1 MGRYLRL
8 AAIPASLLAFSAS
21 SAFGQSVISA
31 RSGLIHY
38 VEGQVTLDDKAVEV
52 KYSQFPEVRDNQVLK
67 TEEGRA
73 EVLLTPGVVLRL
85 AENSSFRMLSNK
97 LADTRV
103 QALSGSVMIEHGE
116 VAKDNQVTLIYKDRT
131 ISFLKTGLY
140 RLDAENGMFRVYQ
153 GEAKVAAPDMT
164 LVAKQSHEI
173 PLEAAVLTSMKF
185 DAKSD
190 DDFYRWASRRAGYLA
205 MANVSAAKSLHDS
218 GSYRSAMTTGSWN
231 YNPWFGMYTY
241 IPGSGMWNS
250 PFGYAFYTPYLI
262 SRFYNYYP
270 GYYGYGYY
278 GGNNGYYGNGDSGG
292 SGSSSGS
299 RGRFNSASSY
309 SVPSR
314 PAATNSPSFSNR
326 GGSEGRSFGGGMMS
340 PGGGGYSGGGSN
352 SGGGGG
358 GAPVSSGGGSAAASH
373 GGGGGA
379 ASGGGSSSAGGRGR

>member
-1 MGRYLRL
+1 MGRFFRAL
-8 AAIPASLLAFSAS
+8 AVPAFLLVLSTS
-21 SAFGQSVISA
+21 SVFGQSVISA

-52 KYSQFPEVRDNQVLK
+52 KYSQFPEVKDNQVLK

-85 AENSSFRMLSNK
+85 SENSSFRMISSR

-103 QALSGSVMIEHGE
+103 QALGGSVMIEHGE
-116 VAKDNQVTLIYKDRT
+116 VAKENLVTLVYKDRT
-131 ISFLKTGLY
+131 ISFLKSGLY
-140 RLDAENGMFRVYQ
+140 RLDAENGVLRVYQ
-153 GEAKVAAPDMT
+153 GEAKVVAPDQNI
-164 LVAKQSHEI
+164 VAKQSHEI

-218 GSYRSAMTTGSWN
+218 GSYSSAMSSGLWS
-231 YNPWFGMYTY
+231 YNPWYGMFTY
-241 IPGSGMWNS
+241 IPMGGGMWNS
-250 PFGYAFYTPYLI
+250 PFGYSYYSPYLI

-270 GYYGYGYY
+270 GYYGYY
-278 GGNNGYYGNGDSGG
+278 GNNGNYGGGGNSGG
-292 SGSSSGS
+292 GRTSTN
-299 RGRFNSASSY
+299 RGRFESANSY

-314 PAATNSPSFSNR
+314 PAASASPSFANR
-326 GGSEGRSFGGGMMS
+326 GGFEGRSIGGGMS
-340 PGGGGYSGGGSN
+340 ASDRGGYS
-352 SGGGGG
+352 SGGG
-358 GAPVSSGGGSAAASH
+358 ASAVSSGGGASASGSSSRGGS

-379 ASGGGSSSAGGRGR
+379 APSGGASPAGGRGR